1 MYAFIKK
8 NLLLIGAV
16 ACLYPLQVSAQN
28 KLSVHAKADFVS
40 DYIWRGADQQSGCS
54 VQPSLTLGYVGFSL
68 NIWGSQSLTKWEEG
82 GAKEWDIN
90 LGYTYRN
97 FTVTLSDYWWS
108 GINQPYGH
116 YKNSHYFEATLA
128 YCCPFH
134 GAPCLPGQ
142 TRMRRVICRH
152 PLIFRPPM
160 YSGCLLT

>member
-54 VQPSLTLGYVGFSL
+54 VQPSLTLGYAGFSL

-90 LGYTYRN
+90 LGYT
-97 FTVTLSDYWWS
+97 LSLIHIS
-108 GINQPYGH
+108 EP
-116 YKNSHYFEATLA
+116 
-128 YCCPFH
+128 
-134 GAPCLPGQ
+134 
-142 TRMRRVICRH
+142 TR
-152 PLIFRPPM
+152 P
-160 YSGCLLT
+160 